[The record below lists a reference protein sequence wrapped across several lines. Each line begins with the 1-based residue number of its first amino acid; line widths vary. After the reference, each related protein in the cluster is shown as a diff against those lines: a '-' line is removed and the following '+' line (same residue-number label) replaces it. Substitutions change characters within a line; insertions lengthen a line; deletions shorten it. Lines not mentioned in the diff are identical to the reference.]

1 MLVLASLG
9 LAAVAHA
16 VFNILA
22 FAPLPLP
29 LGAVV
34 LTIGGAIW
42 VFSRF
47 KWGQRISPFRYRRN
61 YPEVAC
67 PSCGRLIR
75 IMSRFCR
82 FCGAPAASEAGRLFC
97 GHCGAG
103 NRPDAGYCTSCGD
116 RLLLT

>member
-82 FCGAPAASEAGRLFC
+82 FCG
-97 GHCGAG
+97 HCGAG